1 MTTYSAKATPLVCA
15 LIVLAPIAAA
25 AQSPAQPGAGPMQIE
40 QMENGFV
47 VAPDLK
53 ATRVSGTT
61 RGLAGAYAG
70 FLMDNTLLLGGAAY
84 WLPDGP
90 DGMRMAYGGAIVG
103 WQMRADERL
112 GFAIRT
118 LVGGGRTSTRF
129 DGGVI
134 FTGRGVDDRRGTHVR
149 PDGRGRFRLYQEFFT
164 VEPQADVLIRLTR
177 RFRIDAG
184 AGYRAIAAAHGS
196 ERDLRGATATLALQF
211 STADR

>member
-53 ATRVSGTT
+53 ATRVSGAT

-84 WLPDGP
+84 WLPTALTGCGWRTAARSSDGKC
-90 DGMRMAYGGAIVG
+90 
-103 WQMRADERL
+103 
-112 GFAIRT
+112 
-118 LVGGGRTSTRF
+118 GRTSGSASRF
-129 DGGVI
+129 ARSSAAA
-134 FTGRGVDDRRGTHVR
+134 GRRRG
-149 PDGRGRFRLYQEFFT
+149 
-164 VEPQADVLIRLTR
+164 
-177 RFRIDAG
+177 
-184 AGYRAIAAAHGS
+184 
-196 ERDLRGATATLALQF
+196 
-211 STADR
+211 STAASSSPDAAWTIVAART